1 MTASRQLN
9 PPADAT
15 GRDAGGAVAAA
26 ETAAWRK
33 SPARRDCGRL
43 VLDSETPALDDT
55 QSSAPVL
62 TLHLLRGGA
71 SVSAEYVCELP
82 PNECH

>member
-33 SPARRDCGRL
+33 SAARRDCGRL
-43 VLDSETPALDDT
+43 VLDSETPALDER
-55 QSSAPVL
+55 QQRRAAARWL
-62 TLHLLRGGA
+62 LLR
-71 SVSAEYVCELP
+71 L
-82 PNECH
+82 

>member
-1 MTASRQLN
+1 VRGPPCAEYQGGPREGEHEADPGTDDGIRQLN

-43 VLDSETPALDDT
+43 VLDSETPALDD
-55 QSSAPVL
+55 
-62 TLHLLRGGA
+62 LR
-71 SVSAEYVCELP
+71 ER
-82 PNECH
+82 

>member
-43 VLDSETPALDDT
+43 VLDSETPALDDE
-55 QSSAPVL
+55 QKLRLRLLLLDAGSSLGASLP
-62 TLHLLRGGA
+62 GGA
-71 SVSAEYVCELP
+71 
-82 PNECH
+82 